1 MKKKQCSFCGNTH
14 LSQKDVR
21 YIYQHQDSIMVV
33 DDVPCLECDYCSEQY
48 FNASV
53 LKKIEQDFVAVSEQ
67 QKVPARSMQVAI
79 ETFSAL

>member
-14 LSQKDVR
+14 LSRKNVR
-21 YIYQHQDSIMVV
+21 YIYQQGDDIMV

-53 LKKIEQDFVAVSEQ
+53 LKKIERDFMDVSKQRKTPVRRMRVAVES
-67 QKVPARSMQVAI
+67 
-79 ETFSAL
+79 FSSL